1 MKSYLPI
8 TYLEAAMPNNPPQQ
22 LINTQICQQN
32 KRLNMLLFETD
43 AVYSEAAKRLG
54 LIDSDY
60 KILYTMCHL
69 GSKCLLA
76 DVVRLSGCNK
86 QTVNSAMRRMEAEEL
101 IYLQKADDGRRK
113 LICLTEKG
121 QNVTQNTIGRLI
133 ELENEA
139 MLNWT
144 EQETALYI
152 ELTQRFL
159 QDLKEKIKRL

>member
-1 MKSYLPI
+1 
-8 TYLEAAMPNNPPQQ
+8 MPNNPPQQ
-22 LINTQICQQN
+22 PIDPQICQQN
-32 KRLNMLLFETD
+32 KRLNLLLFETD
-43 AVYSEAAKRLG
+43 AIYYEAAKRLG
-54 LIDSDY
+54 LIDSDC

-86 QTVNSAMRRMEAEEL
+86 QTVNSALRRMEAEEL
-101 IYLQKADDGRRK
+101 IYLQKADGRRK

-121 QNVTQNTIGRLI
+121 RLLSQNTVERLI
-133 ELENEA
+133 EQENEA